1 MKFNKGIIFGI
12 QLYLLKTNTY
22 WVRAN
27 CDVLKRLHLA
37 NYKECRK

>member
-22 WVRAN
+22 WVNIKNAITQELN
-27 CDVLKRLHLA
+27 LSQTPKI
-37 NYKECRK
+37 